1 MIYSRVRENIENSNL
16 LSLREKKSG
25 KLLGIGF
32 SEEGLGMIANKIGKI
47 PYYNNG
53 YFASNGK
60 AVIKMGDL
68 SKSSKVEVGKFIPTD
83 HGNTYLFKCELLWI
97 KQAQMLLKTKH

>member
-1 MIYSRVRENIENSNL
+1 MIYNKVRNSIEQSNL

-32 SEEGLGMIANKIGKI
+32 TEDGLSMIANKIGRI

-53 YFASNGK
+53 YFASDGSSVVK
-60 AVIKMGDL
+60 TGDL
-68 SKSSKVEVGKFIPTD
+68 SKSSKVRVGKFIPKD
-83 HGNTYLFKCELLWI
+83 HKNTYLFKCELLWI
-97 KQAQMLLKTKH
+97 RHAQMLLKNKN